1 MNERTTLKIERK
13 TSPNGRYEFTL
24 SFLMNG
30 EWHPTN
36 YAHSAWVLQ
45 EWARAEIERGTY
57 TGPVVE
63 LAVGKQFLRT
73 LPPWIDGGR
82 TVVVTITKVLV
93 PFGRDSYNG
102 HDCFGNWM
110 HSDGE
115 VREGKFYLRDVAEKL
130 DGA

>member
-1 MNERTTLKIERK
+1 MNERTTLKIERRP
-13 TSPNGRYEFTL
+13 SPSGRYEFTL

-30 EWHPTN
+30 KWHPTN

-45 EWARAEIERGTY
+45 EWALAEIERGTY
-57 TGPVVE
+57 AGPIVE

-73 LPPWIDGGR
+73 LPSWIDGGR

-102 HDCFGNWM
+102 HDCLGNWM
-110 HSDGE
+110 HSDGV

-130 DGA
+130 GGA